1 MDACVAI
8 KEEPI
13 TGQEMTSPE
22 ERERMEANDEEM
34 CSLIAEVLRAERL
47 RKICS
52 PEVDNTWE
60 SVVLSPAKRAVPR
73 EGMDRPGVDI
83 GLEDELVRER
93 RV

>member
-1 MDACVAI
+1 
-8 KEEPI
+8 
-13 TGQEMTSPE
+13 
-22 ERERMEANDEEM
+22 M

-60 SVVLSPAKRAVPR
+60 LVELSQAKSAVPR
-73 EGMDRPGVDI
+73 EGMDRLEVDI

-93 RV
+93 RVKRLDEGLETSLGVGCGTDYKDYNGRLASD